1 MKLLKMKLAQL
12 VQVNLL
18 DNKIWQS
25 GFFAAL
31 ENNSNPKA
39 KWTMLKTWTEN
50 MIRASY
56 GFQTY
61 VLILASRA
69 TDEKVRRLL
78 VENEWEELGDYEYP
92 KRSHFQMVCK
102 LARLCGVSERNILNP
117 NLLPTSKKHID
128 THIERC
134 HNASFLQALG
144 MIYLI
149 ENLTRIE
156 FDKVLRGFIKF
167 WEVGSGKSLEEFAVN
182 GGIEYFT
189 SNMEADDGHAE
200 DVAEMIEAVL
210 LSAGVDIHNEQEIA
224 PYLDEISRGMAQS
237 IALRNGFLSGVYEQ
251 VFNEEMA
258 HEMAIA

>member
-1 MKLLKMKLAQL
+1 MQLLDKKLAEL
-12 VQVNLL
+12 VEANLI
-18 DNKIWQS
+18 NNNIWKT
-25 GFFAAL
+25 GFFKAL
-31 ENNSNPKA
+31 EDSSRPHA
-39 KWTMLKTWTEN
+39 KWEMLTTWTEN

-61 VLILASRA
+61 ILILASRA

-117 NLLPTSKKHID
+117 RLLPASKKHIE

-134 HNASFLQALG
+134 QNASFLQALG

-156 FDKVLRGFIKF
+156 FEKVLCGFIKF
-167 WEVGSGKSLEEFAVN
+167 WESGSGKSLEDFAIN
-182 GGIEYFT
+182 SGIEYFT

-200 DVAEMIEAVL
+200 DVGEMIEAVL
-210 LSAGVDIHNEQEIA
+210 LSLDVDIDDEQQIA
-224 PYLDEISRGMAQS
+224 PYIAEIERGMAES
-237 IALRNGFLSGVYEQ
+237 ISLRTGFLDGVYEK
-251 VFNEEMA
+251 VFSEEMA
-258 HEMAIA
+258 VA